1 MTVTSTPVTGVKA
14 APPALDDAAA
24 VEAARAFAARIAP
37 GAVER
42 DRTARHPAAE
52 LDDLA
57 GTGLLAISV
66 PREHGGGGVAAST
79 VGEVFRIVAAAD
91 PSVAQLVLAHFV
103 LVALIGTAASEEQ
116 KAFFHREV
124 VGGARIG
131 NATAER
137 GTKHVFDRRTA
148 VTPGPDGGY
157 RLDGRKYYTTGALG
171 ADWIGVAASVEG
183 DQNLP
188 VTAFVPGDAAGLEF
202 GDDWSAFGQRATA
215 SGSLVLTGVDVPAN
229 RVLHLGPVPAD
240 PPPLILGAYDQ
251 LLHLA
256 IDVGIARAALE
267 EGAAFVRDRSR
278 PWFESG
284 VDSVADEP
292 HAVLRFGRLT
302 TLLHALEALFE
313 RAGRAVDAAYAA
325 PELTDGNT
333 AAASLAVAEA
343 KAYSQEVA
351 VQIAADVIELAG
363 TSAADAAHGLDR
375 HWRNVRTHSLHDPAR
390 WKYVH
395 IGNHTLRGTN
405 PPRYPLL

>member
-1 MTVTSTPVTGVKA
+1 MSLTRTTT
-14 APPALDDAAA
+14 APPVLDDAAA

-37 GAVER
+37 GAIER
-42 DRTARHPAAE
+42 DRQARHPAAE
-52 LDDLA
+52 LDELA
-57 GTGLLAISV
+57 ATGLLAVSV

-79 VGEVFRIVAAAD
+79 VAEVFRIIAAAD

-103 LVALIGTAASEEQ
+103 LTALLGQAGTEPQ
-116 KAFFHREV
+116 KEFFY
-124 VGGARIG
+124 GQITAGARIG

-137 GTKHVFDRRTA
+137 GTKHVFDRLTA
-148 VTPGPDGGY
+148 VTPDPAGGY

-171 ADWIGVAASVEG
+171 AQWIGVAASVEG

-188 VTAFVPGDAAGLEF
+188 VTAFVPGDADGVEF
-202 GDDWSAFGQRATA
+202 ADDWTAFGQRATA
-215 SGSLVLTGVDVPAN
+215 SGSIVFTGVHVPAE

-284 VDSVADEP
+284 VERVSDEP

-313 RAGRAVDAAYAA
+313 RGGRAVDAALAA
-325 PELTDGNT
+325 PALTDENT

-351 VQIAADVIELAG
+351 VQIASDVLELAG
-363 TSAADAAHGLDR
+363 TSAADARHGLDR

-395 IGNHTLRGTN
+395 IGNHTLNGTN
-405 PPRYPLL
+405 PPRYPLI

>member
-1 MTVTSTPVTGVKA
+1 MSTTSTVT
-14 APPALDDAAA
+14 APPVLSGAAA
-24 VEAARAFAARIAP
+24 IEAARAFAASIAP
-37 GAVER
+37 GAIER
-42 DRTARHPAAE
+42 DREARHPARE
-52 LDDLA
+52 LEELA
-57 GTGLLAISV
+57 ATGLLAISV
-66 PREHGGGGVAAST
+66 PRGYGGGGVAAST
-79 VGEVFRIVAAAD
+79 VGEVFRIIAVAD
-91 PSVAQLVLAHFV
+91 PSVAQLILAHFV
-103 LVALIGTAASEEQ
+103 LIALLGEAGSAEQ
-116 KAFFHREV
+116 KDFFYGQV
-124 VGGARIG
+124 TAGARIG

-137 GTKHVFDRRTA
+137 GTKHIFDRLTA
-148 VTPGPDGGY
+148 VTADPAGGY

-171 ADWIGVAASVEG
+171 ARWIGVAASVDG
-183 DQNLP
+183 DQSLP
-188 VTAFVPGDAAGLEF
+188 VTAFVPSDAEGVEF
-202 GDDWSAFGQRATA
+202 GDDWTAFGQRATA
-215 SGSLVLTGVDVPAN
+215 SGSIVFSGVRVPAE

-267 EGAAFVRDRSR
+267 EGAAFVRTRSR

-284 VDSVADEP
+284 VDKVSDEP

-313 RAGRAVDAAYAA
+313 RGGRAVDAALAA
-325 PELTDGNT
+325 PELTDENT

-343 KAYSQEVA
+343 KAYAQEIA
-351 VQIAADVIELAG
+351 VQIAADVLELAG
-363 TSAADAAHGLDR
+363 TSAADARHGLDR

-395 IGNHTLRGTN
+395 IGNHTLNGVN

>member
-1 MTVTSTPVTGVKA
+1 MSTTSTVT
-14 APPALDDAAA
+14 APPVLSDAAA

-37 GAVER
+37 GAIDR
-42 DRTARHPAAE
+42 DREARHPGPE
-52 LDDLA
+52 LDELA
-57 GTGLLAISV
+57 ATGLLAVSV

-79 VGEVFRIVAAAD
+79 VGEVFRILAVAD
-91 PSVAQLVLAHFV
+91 PSVAQLILAHFV
-103 LVALIGTAASEEQ
+103 LIALLGEAGTDAQ
-116 KAFFHREV
+116 KEFFYGRV
-124 VGGARIG
+124 TAGARIG

-137 GTKHVFDRRTA
+137 GTKHVFDRLTS
-148 VTPGPDGGY
+148 VTPAPGGGY

-171 ADWIGVAASVEG
+171 AQWIGVAASLDG
-183 DQNLP
+183 DQSLP
-188 VTAFVPGDAAGLEF
+188 VTAFVPGDAEGLEF
-202 GDDWSAFGQRATA
+202 GDDWTAFGQRATA
-215 SGSLVLTGVDVPAN
+215 SGSIVFSGVHVPAD
-229 RVLHLGPVPAD
+229 RVLHLGPVPAA

-267 EGAAFVRDRSR
+267 EGAAFVRTRSR

-284 VDSVADEP
+284 VDRVSDEP

-302 TLLHALEALFE
+302 TLLHALEALYE
-313 RAGRAVDAAYAA
+313 RGGRAVDAALAA
-325 PELTDGNT
+325 PEPTDENT

-343 KAYSQEVA
+343 KAYSQEIA
-351 VQIAADVIELAG
+351 VQIATDVLELAG
-363 TSAADAAHGLDR
+363 TSAADASHGLDR

-395 IGNHTLRGTN
+395 IGNHLLNGVN